1 MSTRYSSFLD
11 LEAVVDRASGSG
23 EDDEEDD
30 LEDFINDYTLDVD
43 EVPPHERHVWMNIAG
58 GNEEAA
64 EDEDE
69 RGEEDNE
76 SMEDTEDEDVE
87 DVDNDT
93 ECKISHWE
101 ETHGVVV
108 PHLPALLGVGP
119 MWRVGF
125 KAEWND
131 TITRIL
137 LSIPGALKS
146 CQGLR
151 RYSLTTREWDAIIN
165 TSTTFNL
172 YSGDWIQI
180 TSGPYKGDPAIVK
193 GFDPEQHPGLTLALV
208 IPRIHLNKTSLRS
221 RKRKRANAPPPFLFD
236 PILFE
241 EKTGR
246 KARRDDDGH
255 HSIGIFKF
263 ESGKAV
269 ILWSSRMHTLSQ
281 TSVAALSS
289 RHLEVQGEDG
299 VGLVNVLW
307 GDILKDFVESDFVE
321 VVAGPCAGRSG
332 WILAILDN
340 EATILDESTVLW
352 DTAEEMQV
360 HLNCLRSTV
369 PNVGHTTPS
378 QPKHLIPASHHHPW
392 LNTAIVVVKSG
403 CPWRTNSGCIRDV
416 VRTQTASR
424 ICVRLSM
431 FDPIH
436 PFRDIWLESSD
447 VVEQSTGLSIRDYFS
462 KKSQPAA
469 AEPNPLPAAVKDS
482 TPGNATP
489 AWSSE
494 ETASP
499 NWPPLAPLFSPSHAT
514 NPPAPSHPLLSC
526 SLLNAPLKV
535 KLTGGSFNGMDV
547 VISLKNISGTL
558 RLFYTL
564 RNKNTPVQPSWVTLR
579 HPNPQRDNG
588 LLVVVEG
595 EHCGRFVHQIRH
607 VDQTGGGMI
616 IIVAAM
622 EHVAGQPDK
631 IDEELEFKPSEL
643 CVSEE
648 SAEDKKMNA
657 TLMSY
662 IILRGHKGAKFKP
675 NPKSNLRFGFN
686 KICPRLNLEP
696 EPQVRFSYTST
707 NLTVTPIFKP
717 DRGLPPVSEY
727 PSSKVSKIQGHHI
740 PDVDF
745 NVWDQIIAFHGALLR
760 CADLRSPTEGVL
772 GPEAS
777 ATCSP
782 RGSSLNLNHHDG
794 KFPTPTAGNKEDDQC
809 KLIRADKALYP
820 RNERS

>member
-1 MSTRYSSFLD
+1 MSNLGLDQLSKILVAVAEPVVPYIIAGLNKCCTRWIGLLCLSLS
-11 LEAVVDRASGSG
+11 
-23 EDDEEDD
+23 
-30 LEDFINDYTLDVD
+30 
-43 EVPPHERHVWMNIAG
+43 PHEFVLNPISLPLHMFLMFRQSSHTLVFSHAHPKP
-58 GNEEAA
+58 NEWCV
-64 EDEDE
+64 
-69 RGEEDNE
+69 NE
-76 SMEDTEDEDVE
+76 
-87 DVDNDT
+87 ND
-93 ECKISHWE
+93 
-101 ETHGVVV
+101 
-108 PHLPALLGVGP
+108 
-119 MWRVGF
+119 
-125 KAEWND
+125 
-131 TITRIL
+131 RI
-137 LSIPGALKS
+137 
-146 CQGLR
+146 C
-151 RYSLTTREWDAIIN
+151 
-165 TSTTFNL
+165 
-172 YSGDWIQI
+172 I
-180 TSGPYKGDPAIVK
+180 TSGPV
-193 GFDPEQHPGLTLALV
+193 
-208 IPRIHLNKTSLRS
+208 S
-221 RKRKRANAPPPFLFD
+221 RG
-236 PILFE
+236 
-241 EKTGR
+241 T
-246 KARRDDDGH
+246 
-255 HSIGIFKF
+255 
-263 ESGKAV
+263 
-269 ILWSSRMHTLSQ
+269 
-281 TSVAALSS
+281 VAALSS
-289 RHLEVQGEDG
+289 QHLEVQGEDG

-307 GDILKDFVESDFVE
+307 GDILKDFVE

-403 CPWRTNSGCIRDV
+403 CPWQTNSGCIRDV

-424 ICVRLSM
+424 ICVRLST

-469 AEPNPLPAAVKDS
+469 AEPNPLPAAIKDS

-558 RLFYTL
+558 GLFYTL

-579 HPNPQRDNG
+579 HPNPWRDNG

-595 EHCGRFVHQIRH
+595 EHCGCFVHRIRH
-607 VDQTGGGMI
+607 VDWTGGGMI

-622 EHVAGQPDK
+622 ERVAGQPDK

-657 TLMSY
+657 TLM
-662 IILRGHKGAKFKP
+662 
-675 NPKSNLRFGFN
+675 
-686 KICPRLNLEP
+686 
-696 EPQVRFSYTST
+696 
-707 NLTVTPIFKP
+707 
-717 DRGLPPVSEY
+717 
-727 PSSKVSKIQGHHI
+727 
-740 PDVDF
+740 VD
-745 NVWDQIIAFHGALLR
+745 
-760 CADLRSPTEGVL
+760 
-772 GPEAS
+772 
-777 ATCSP
+777 
-782 RGSSLNLNHHDG
+782 
-794 KFPTPTAGNKEDDQC
+794 
-809 KLIRADKALYP
+809 IRKRAQ
-820 RNERS
+820 REF